1 MTSRIPTHVV
11 MDTSDGFI
19 WWRDS
24 LAQGFTLASATA
36 WAHDSN
42 AVMKPEHR
50 TYRVYALAQVI
61 ACQDPANADCTH
73 DHETCNALTEVT
85 P

>member
-19 WWRDS
+19 FWRDR
-24 LAQGFTLASATA
+24 LAQPFTLAAA
-36 WAHDSN
+36 IAFARESN
-42 AVMKPEHR
+42 SHMLPNHR
-50 TYRVYALAQVI
+50 DFRVY
-61 ACQDPANADCTH
+61 
-73 DHETCNALTEVT
+73 ALTEVT

>member
-50 TYRVYALAQVI
+50 TYRVYAL
-61 ACQDPANADCTH
+61 
-73 DHETCNALTEVT
+73 TEVT
-85 P
+85 SRD